1 MQRYHLKQQNNWDF
15 LQLKT
20 VKMCYCIDGDNV
32 IFPKHGFVFHYSFAE
47 AYRNYSTIETRRKL
61 KKYYTKSQQ
70 NDIIHY
76 LKEQKYI
83 TI

>member
-1 MQRYHLKQQNNWDF
+1 MSYYVEN
-15 LQLKT
+15 
-20 VKMCYCIDGDNV
+20 DNV
-32 IFPKHGFVFHYSFAE
+32 FFPKHGFVFHYSFAV
-47 AYRNYSTIETRRKL
+47 AYRNYSTIEARRKL
-61 KKYYTKSQQ
+61 KKSYTKSQQ

>member
-1 MQRYHLKQQNNWDF
+1 MSHYVEN
-15 LQLKT
+15 
-20 VKMCYCIDGDNV
+20 DNV
-32 IFPKHGFVFHYSFAE
+32 FFPKHGFVFHCSFAE
-47 AYRNYSTIETRRKL
+47 AYRNYSTIEARRKL
-61 KKYYTKSQQ
+61 KKHYTKSQQ